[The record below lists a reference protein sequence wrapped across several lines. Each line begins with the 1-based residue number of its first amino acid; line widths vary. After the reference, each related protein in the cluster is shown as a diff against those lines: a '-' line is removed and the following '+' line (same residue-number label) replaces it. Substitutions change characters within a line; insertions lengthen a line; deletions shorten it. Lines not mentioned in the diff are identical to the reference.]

1 MKKGHGSILKKF
13 FLFSS
18 MKSWT
23 KRNEWNFQ
31 WMGGRETPKQ
41 EKLGTGLSRASSSKA
56 RVWVAHIQK
65 RVVLLNFFGR
75 RSTDRWGKMLGVA
88 ILDLVVE
95 AQWWLHSS
103 PNGSTHERRYQ
114 SIQLKQP
121 GLNRPAGSG
130 REESSSVEEVAQT
143 WTASLEFDSRAK
155 RSLPKTWPVRKAA

>member
-1 MKKGHGSILKKF
+1 MTKSSSWTAMKKGHGSILKNF

-23 KRNEWNFQ
+23 KRKEWNFQ

-41 EKLGTGLSRASSSKA
+41 EKLGTGLSIASESKA

-121 GLNRPAGSG
+121 GPDPIKVFQPKVTLDFATPKFL
-130 REESSSVEEVAQT
+130 T
-143 WTASLEFDSRAK
+143 WNFLTKILA
-155 RSLPKTWPVRKAA
+155 